1 MYKFVRRGGIS
12 SIVDSDGVRLYR
24 SCNVASDPSA
34 ELFLLIITSSCRS
47 PSKCYLKRTISCSEF
62 FHERRYFNALRSFH
76 PYLLI

>member
-1 MYKFVRRGGIS
+1 MYRFVRRGGIS
-12 SIVDSDGVRLYR
+12 SIVDSDGVRLYVVVT
-24 SCNVASDPSA
+24 SPVNPSA